1 MEEYHMELTQQELKM
16 ILKLQENEIT
26 EYFVYQKIARRMK
39 DQSNKKIIIKIANQ
53 EKAHYERWKKITG
66 IASKPKK
73 GRIFFFNLLSILFG
87 YTFALKLMEKGEAS
101 AEAFYLELGKTI
113 PEAKAIALEEDA
125 HEQELIAML
134 DEERLRYVGSIVLG
148 LNDALVELTGALA
161 GLTFALSDTRI
172 ISLSGLITG
181 IAASLSMA
189 SSEYLSAKAEGRKDA
204 LKSAFYT
211 GTAYIL
217 AVSLLILPY
226 LILGAQKYL
235 ALGIMLAIVVFI
247 IFFFNYYISVAKDLP
262 FKKRFFQ
269 MVTIS
274 LGVAAISFGIGML
287 LKVFLGVDV

>member
-1 MEEYHMELTQQELKM
+1 MELSAVTRKKVIEMQV
-16 ILKLQENEIT
+16 NEIT
-26 EYFVYQKIARRMK
+26 EYYVYQKIARRIK
-39 DQSNKKIIIKIANQ
+39 DQTNKKIIIKIANQ
-53 EKAHYERWKKITG
+53 EKGHYELWKSFTG
-66 IASKPKK
+66 VSPKPRKM
-73 GRIFFFNLLSILFG
+73 RIFFYNFLSLVFG
-87 YTFALKLMEKGEAS
+87 YTFALKLMEKGEAH
-101 AEAFYLELGKTI
+101 AEDIYNTIALEI
-113 PEAKAIALEEDA
+113 PEAKQIALDEDR
-125 HEQELIAML
+125 HEQELLAML

-204 LKSAFYT
+204 VKSALYT

-226 LILGAQKYL
+226 LLLGAQKYL

-274 LGVAAISFGIGML
+274 LGVAAISFGIGMV
-287 LKVFLGVDV
+287 LKIFLGVDV